1 MELVWNESMKVLK
14 VLLIIKVLKNNES
27 IVDN

>member
-1 MELVWNESMKVLK
+1 MELVWNESMKILK